1 MEEAVKGGKKKRWGG
16 FTKERTRE
24 RAVEWADC
32 DYAEKATNVRR
43 RRV

>member
-1 MEEAVKGGKKKRWGG
+1 MKGGKKKEMGWIYKRAD
-16 FTKERTRE
+16 RE

-43 RRV
+43 SVTSHH